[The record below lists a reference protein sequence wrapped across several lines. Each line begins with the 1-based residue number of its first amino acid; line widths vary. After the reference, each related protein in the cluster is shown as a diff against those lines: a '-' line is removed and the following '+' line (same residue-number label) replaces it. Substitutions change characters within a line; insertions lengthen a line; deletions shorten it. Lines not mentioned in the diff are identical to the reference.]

1 MRSRNEA
8 VIVLLLICSLI
19 AFGLGTGV
27 GITTGING
35 NSQTVQDQNHQIA
48 VNGSNNTTA
57 GDINSSD
64 ELNGQNVQLSNSG

>member
-48 VNGSNNTTA
+48 V
-57 GDINSSD
+57 
-64 ELNGQNVQLSNSG
+64 

>member
-35 NSQTVQDQNHQIA
+35 NSQTVHQIA
-48 VNGSNNTTA
+48 VNGGNNTTA